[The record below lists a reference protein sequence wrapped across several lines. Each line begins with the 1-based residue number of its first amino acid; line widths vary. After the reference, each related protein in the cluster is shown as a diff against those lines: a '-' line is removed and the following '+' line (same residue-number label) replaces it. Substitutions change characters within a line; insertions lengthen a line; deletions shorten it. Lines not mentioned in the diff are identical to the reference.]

1 MKKDTK
7 RRGGAAPRR
16 PASGLRRLRRL
27 LIRRQN
33 LVYLTMVGS
42 GAFLLAESARGVL
55 EHIGVGTAFILTGGV
70 GFVMSLTTMDVGRS
84 LMTAFAKETRKTRV
98 VIKARAERAEA
109 NAEARAERAEA
120 NAEAREKRAEARA
133 ERAEANAEARE
144 KRAEARAERAEANA
158 EARNTRILDRLD
170 RLADSIDDMSRG
182 NREFFQRML
191 ETQTRILE
199 KLS

>member
-1 MKKDTK
+1 
-7 RRGGAAPRR
+7 
-16 PASGLRRLRRL
+16 
-27 LIRRQN
+27 
-33 LVYLTMVGS
+33 MVGS

-84 LMTAFAKETRKTRV
+84 LMTAFGKESRKTRA
-98 VIKARAERAEA
+98 VIDARARQAEARAERAEARAERAEA

-120 NAEAREKRAEARA
+120 N
-133 ERAEANAEARE
+133 
-144 KRAEARAERAEANA
+144 AEARAERAEANA

-170 RLADSIDDMSRG
+170 RLSGSIEAMSRD
-182 NREFFQRML
+182 NRKFFQRMV

>member
-42 GAFLLAESARGVL
+42 GAFLLAESARGML

-98 VIKARAERAEA
+98 VIK
-109 NAEARAERAEA
+109 
-120 NAEAREKRAEARA
+120 ARA

>member
-98 VIKARAERAEA
+98 VIKVRAERAEA

-120 NAEAREKRAEARA
+120 NAEAREK
-133 ERAEANAEARE
+133 RAEANAEARE

-170 RLADSIDDMSRG
+170 RLADSIEDMSRG